1 MVLIAAQPFSPAA
14 QLGVFRGDTG
24 GKRRRRS
31 FFPVPAR
38 NTIENLRGCDAV
50 KRLLATLSPSE
61 PVQQA
66 DAWIVVDVLRATT
79 TMVAFFDAGGEALF
93 PVGDVP
99 DAFRL
104 RGELGERCML
114 LGERECVKVPGFD
127 AGNSPFEMTSAMIA
141 RHPIAVMTTTNGT
154 RAVQRAAGTG
164 AIVLAGCCRNAAAV
178 ASRLEGLETVGIL
191 SAGRLGRF
199 ALDDTLCVG
208 LIADRIISRWKP
220 DTADDGV
227 LAALDLYRTCAGGME
242 AGLRRAEHALL
253 LDRLGFSRD
262 IAFAAEADVSRC
274 APELEERDGHACF
287 ALKAARRPD

>member
-1 MVLIAAQPFSPAA
+1 MVLIAARSFSSAA

-38 NTIENLRGCDAV
+38 NTIENQRGCDAV

-104 RGELGERCML
+104 RVLDSTMSWNNG
-114 LGERECVKVPGFD
+114 VFD
-127 AGNSPFEMTSAMIA
+127 GAGNRIDAQPTD
-141 RHPIAVMTTTNGT
+141 T
-154 RAVQRAAGTG
+154 
-164 AIVLAGCCRNAAAV
+164 
-178 ASRLEGLETVGIL
+178 L
-191 SAGRLGRF
+191 SVGRLMQV
-199 ALDDTLCVG
+199 LCG
-208 LIADRIISRWKP
+208 YLP
-220 DTADDGV
+220 
-227 LAALDLYRTCAGGME
+227 
-242 AGLRRAEHALL
+242 
-253 LDRLGFSRD
+253 FQQ
-262 IAFAAEADVSRC
+262 AF
-274 APELEERDGHACF
+274 LEEICYCADEY
-287 ALKAARRPD
+287 

>member
-1 MVLIAAQPFSPAA
+1 M
-14 QLGVFRGDTG
+14 
-24 GKRRRRS
+24 
-31 FFPVPAR
+31 
-38 NTIENLRGCDAV
+38 

-66 DAWIVVDVLRATT
+66 DAWVVVDVLRATT
-79 TMVAFFDAGGEALF
+79 TIVTFFDAGGEVLF

-104 RGELGERCML
+104 REKLGERCML

-127 AGNSPFEMTSAMIA
+127 AGNSPFEMTPDMVA
-141 RHPIAVMTTTNGT
+141 RYPVAVMTTTNGT
-154 RAVQRAAGTG
+154 KAVHRAAAAG
-164 AIVLAGCCRNAAAV
+164 AAVLAGCCRNAAAV
-178 ASRLEGLETVGIL
+178 ASRLNGLETVGIL

-208 LIADRIISRWKP
+208 LIADRNICRLRP

-227 LAALDLYRTCAGGME
+227 LAALDLYRTHAGAME
-242 AGLRRAEHALL
+242 AGLRRAEHAML

-262 IAFAAEADVSRC
+262 IAFAAEADVSRSV
-274 APELEERDGHACF
+274 PELEERDGHVCF
-287 ALKAARRPD
+287 ALKTARCPD